1 MSDPMSG
8 AGTKDKKPRLTEHE
22 AEHVVSIMEMVR
34 VYVQP
39 RARVARGSSGAYI
52 IPAVVVQGGDQV
64 CQVACIASDSILQ
77 LKVKVE
83 VEAGLE
89 ARTLAIYMPE
99 IERPLGESVTLEVCG
114 MPSKLY
120 AVKLNKVDMAALVG
134 VRPTE
139 LTDAHLARVCLTD
152 KGKAGDIV
160 SLKGCEMLRDMS
172 CLVDLEQM
180 QELGISGCCDIEAAT
195 TVATMIAAHT

>member
-1 MSDPMSG
+1 
-8 AGTKDKKPRLTEHE
+8 
-22 AEHVVSIMEMVR
+22 
-34 VYVQP
+34 
-39 RARVARGSSGAYI
+39 
-52 IPAVVVQGGDQV
+52 VQGGNQV
-64 CQVACIASDSILQ
+64 CQVACIASVSILQ
-77 LKVKVE
+77 LKAKVE

-139 LTDAHLARVCLTD
+139 LTDAHLAKACLTD

-160 SLKGCEMLRDMS
+160 SLKDCGMLCDMS
-172 CLVDLEQM
+172 CLVGLQQM
-180 QELGISGCCDIEAAT
+180 QELDISGCCDNKAAT
-195 TVATMIAAHT
+195 TVAKVIAAHM